1 MKIVHVSLNNAKTLK
16 IIIEK
21 KKQEKKIILS
31 KHFAYISVIILFR
44 ETFQMIKAYL
54 HN

>member
-1 MKIVHVSLNNAKTLK
+1 MKIVHVSLNNAKNIK
-16 IIIEK
+16 NYYRK
-21 KKQEKKIILS
+21 KKQEKKIILN

>member
-21 KKQEKKIILS
+21 KNEKKKNNIKQTLCIYFG
-31 KHFAYISVIILFR
+31 HYSV
-44 ETFQMIKAYL
+44 
-54 HN
+54 

>member
-16 IIIEK
+16 IIIE

>member
-21 KKQEKKIILS
+21 KTREKNNIKQTLCIYFG
-31 KHFAYISVIILFR
+31 HYSV
-44 ETFQMIKAYL
+44 
-54 HN
+54 